1 MTGATPLPLYAIGL
15 GSNRRHGRF
24 GDPRRVLLAALAA
37 LESEGI
43 EPVDASPIIS
53 SAPLGPSRRRYAN
66 AVALVVS
73 PLDPPAML
81 ARLKAIEAAFGR
93 RIGQRWGARTL
104 DLDILLWSGGAWSD
118 DRLTI
123 PHPAMAERPF
133 VLGPLTRIAPGWRH
147 PLAARS
153 IRQLATTLARAKP
166 VDRAPLAHEGGG
178 PLSHGRPTATR

>member
-1 MTGATPLPLYAIGL
+1 M
-15 GSNRRHGRF
+15 R
-24 GDPRRVLLAALAA
+24 
-37 LESEGI
+37 
-43 EPVDASPIIS
+43 IS
-53 SAPLGPSRRRYAN
+53 DWSSDVCSSDLN
-66 AVALVVS
+66 AVALVAS

-81 ARLKAIEAAFGR
+81 IRLKAIEAAFGR

-153 IRQLATTLARAKP
+153 IRQLATTLARAQP
-166 VDRAPLAHEGGG
+166 DRKSTRLNS
-178 PLSHGRPTATR
+178 SH